1 MLSKKTFQTK
11 IEEAAKIF
19 ITTEERLKTIQS
31 EISTQKLSNISEVER
46 LTQENKELDAMFDK
60 TSRQREAIQ
69 KLID

>member
-46 LTQENKELDAMFDK
+46 LTQENKELDVMFDK

>member
-19 ITTEERLKTIQS
+19 ITTEEKLKTIQS

>member
-19 ITTEERLKTIQS
+19 ITTEDKLKTIQS

>member
-19 ITTEERLKTIQS
+19 ITTEERLKIIQS